1 MFGGKMYGIFL
12 FTSSDHRKAINAKVS
27 FDQKKIKH
35 ACLCMTVTSNLI
47 CNAPKFSELVS
58 NHFHSFQ

>member
-27 FDQKKIKH
+27 FDQKKNKT
-35 ACLCMTVTSNLI
+35 CMFMYDSYQLSNM
-47 CNAPKFSELVS
+47 
-58 NHFHSFQ
+58 